1 MYEHRFEV
9 IGWLVAIVVVGA
21 MGLLVL
27 HGPFHSINRVAAKSN
42 FPPLK
47 VQIVSDART
56 IGRYSPNF
64 ATAHVGQSIIF
75 TNVSN
80 APHTV
85 TARQGNTFSSPLI
98 QTGGGTYTLVVT
110 KPGVYAY
117 YCTVH
122 PDMLATLRIKS

>member
-9 IGWLVAIVVVGA
+9 IGWFVAIVVVGA

-27 HGPFHSINRVAAKSN
+27 HGPFHHINKVAAKSS

-56 IGRYSPNF
+56 IGRYKPNF
-64 ATAHVGQSIIF
+64 ITAHVGQSIIF
-75 TNVSN
+75 TNVSD
-80 APHTV
+80 ALHTV
-85 TARQGNTFSSPLI
+85 TAQHGNTFSSPLI
-98 QTGGGTYTLVVT
+98 QTGGGTFTMVAP
-110 KPGVYAY
+110 KPGVYPY

-122 PDMLATLRIKS
+122 PDMLATLTVKS